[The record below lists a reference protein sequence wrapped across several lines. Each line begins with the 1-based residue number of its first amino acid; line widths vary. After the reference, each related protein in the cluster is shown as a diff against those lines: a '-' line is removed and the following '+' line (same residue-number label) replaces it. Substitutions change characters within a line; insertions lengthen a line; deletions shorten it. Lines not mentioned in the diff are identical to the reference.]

1 MKKIN
6 YNLLFKLLLIA
17 ILTFFAGFFLPNQL
31 LADNTA
37 IFEMLLAVFG
47 VALTLFTFIQ
57 GIVQNC
63 KSSFLA
69 AVKKEKQYL
78 IDKFNGLDS
87 IVKELKEDV
96 LGLLLVLLCYG
107 FIALFF
113 GSIDNCIW
121 QEIFQY
127 VKYCVVFIN
136 VFMVLDLV
144 LTMFKLIEINAELN
158 KIAVIEREK

>member
-1 MKKIN
+1 MKH
-6 YNLLFKLLLIA
+6 
-17 ILTFFAGFFLPNQL
+17 Q
-31 LADNTA
+31 
-37 IFEMLLAVFG
+37 
-47 VALTLFTFIQ
+47 
-57 GIVQNC
+57 
-63 KSSFLA
+63 
-69 AVKKEKQYL
+69 KEKQYL